1 VTTAVT
7 DLAGRDPSSK
17 GLTASETRTA
27 TSTDERRRRVA
38 ESLRVGNPGNNAHDL
53 AAQADPHAE
62 CQIQIS
68 VEQVRPY
75 EHNPRRAS
83 NAKFAAI
90 KASIRESGICTPL
103 TVTKRP
109 SEHHFIIE
117 SGGNTRLLALRQ
129 LWAETRDPRFATLT
143 AMFRPWRSESHVL
156 TAHLIENEHRADMT
170 FWDRAVGVVGLKARI
185 EVEQGSTLSV
195 RQLREAMQRLGLEV
209 DTATLTH
216 YLFAVQRLRPLGD
229 AVLTLSGLHV
239 RTMQPRLNALKRYAM
254 KRKEMAEGELYA
266 AVFDPVLEGHAK
278 SYQQTGRF
286 DPLAVCAAC
295 EAALA
300 AHLGESI
307 ALLRAHVHLDGRGS
321 VACPSADDI
330 DTSEVTPTGRRASQ
344 PPTAPDGVCIAN
356 ATHRTDDCAAA
367 VEAATTV
374 AGGNGLIANL
384 IEQIEIFVSLS
395 GIADQVRK
403 DAQVPFGLSV
413 QPFSDRGEDA
423 DAGRQCAARAL
434 AAVLAECGTAAL
446 VATPSS
452 TRVARGDVQ
461 IDLVTAFDSDGSD
474 PSLLAWLLETRDADC
489 NAFWN
494 VLNACRT
501 LKKASA
507 DQARSME

>member
-1 VTTAVT
+1 
-7 DLAGRDPSSK
+7 
-17 GLTASETRTA
+17 LTASEIRTA

-53 AAQADPHAE
+53 PAQADAHAE

-103 TVTKRP
+103 AVTKRP
-109 SEHHFIIE
+109 GEHHFIIE

-129 LWAETRDPRFATLT
+129 LWAETRDPRFATLN

-170 FWDRAVGVVGLKARI
+170 FWDRAVGVVALKARI
-185 EVEQGSTLSV
+185 EVEQGSALSV

-209 DTATLTH
+209 DIATLTH
-216 YLFAVQRLRPLGD
+216 YLFAAQRLRPLGD
-229 AVLTLSGLHV
+229 AVPTLSGLHV
-239 RTMQPRLNALKRYAM
+239 RTMQPRLNALKRYAV
-254 KRKEMAEGELYA
+254 KRKAMGEDELYA
-266 AVFDPVLEGHAK
+266 AVFDPVLEGHATR
-278 SYQQTGRF
+278 YRQTGRF

-300 AHLGESI
+300 AHLVESI
-307 ALLRAHVHLDGRGS
+307 ALLRAHVHLDGRGA
-321 VACPSADDI
+321 VACPSESDI
-330 DTSEVTPTGRRASQ
+330 DTAEVNPTGHPASQ
-344 PPTAPDGVCIAN
+344 PPTAPDGVCYAN
-356 ATHRTDDCAAA
+356 ATNRMNECARA
-367 VEAATTV
+367 VEAAPTI
-374 AGGNGLIANL
+374 AGGDALIANL
-384 IEQIEIFVSLS
+384 VEKIEVFASVS
-395 GIADQVRK
+395 GIADRVRS
-403 DAQVPFGLSV
+403 DEQAPFGLSV
-413 QPFSDRGEDA
+413 QPSSDRVEGGDV
-423 DAGRQCAARAL
+423 GRQRALRAL

-446 VATPSS
+446 VATPASA
-452 TRVARGDVQ
+452 RVARDDVQ
-461 IDLVTAFDSDGSD
+461 FGSVTAFNSDGSD
-474 PSLLAWLLETRDADC
+474 PSLLTWLLDTRDADC

-494 VLNACRT
+494 VLNACRA